1 MNKKKVTKEE
11 PTNSEMLAEILGAMS
26 VFSNDVDKRFV
37 SLENRMGNLE
47 GRVGGIEGNM
57 QGLEPRLSRI
67 EATMVT
73 KDYLDDKLADLRGD
87 LVVIMRK
94 EDKKLHVLLEEMVRA
109 GTLSPRVAKRI
120 LAMEPFPQIVL

>member
-1 MNKKKVTKEE
+1 MNKKKEAKQE
-11 PTNSEMLAEILGAMS
+11 PSNSEMLAEIIGAIS

-37 SLENRMGNLE
+37 GLENRMSK
-47 GRVGGIEGNM
+47 V
-57 QGLEPRLSRI
+57 

-87 LVVIMRK
+87 LIVIMRK